1 MPYQNRAGQPG
12 QQPTPQTSQQTA
24 PGQGQ
29 ATGELPPPP
38 DPTATPYDFFMQPKP
53 AQPIKP
59 LPVAGRHLGNI
70 PTDFDKINTGGSINT
85 AGLSGKF
92 PLIAGGGV
100 LLIII
105 IFVAMALAP
114 DDQAGPQFLNVAQIQ
129 KEISR
134 VCDLGSSRAK
144 YRSTRN
150 FAATCT
156 GSVATNQSEVL
167 SYMTKSGY
175 KYNKKQLDAKKNSQ
189 VDSQLKSAQSSS
201 TYDETFRSIVGEQL
215 ESYDSA
221 LTAQLGITTGTN
233 GREVLSKAQSSA
245 QLLIK
250 MVKDDSDKTVAPTIS
265 D

>member
-1 MPYQNRAGQPG
+1 MPRPG
-12 QQPTPQTSQQTA
+12 QQTA
-24 PGQGQ
+24 PGQ
-29 ATGELPPPP
+29 ADSELPPPP

-70 PTDFDKINTGGSINT
+70 PTDFDKINTGGNINT

-105 IFVAMALAP
+105 IFVAMALVP
-114 DDQAGPQFLNVAQIQ
+114 GDQTGTQFLNVAQIQ
-129 KEISR
+129 QEIAR
-134 VCDLGSSRAK
+134 VCDQGSTRAK
-144 YRSTRN
+144 YRSTRIL
-150 FAATCT
+150 ATTCT
-156 GSVATNQSEVL
+156 SSVATNQSEVL
-167 SYMTKSGY
+167 SYMTKNGF
-175 KYNKKQLDAKKNSQ
+175 KYNKKQLDTKKNSE
-189 VDSQLKSAQSSS
+189 VDNQLKSAQSSS
-201 TYDETFRSIVGEQL
+201 TYDDTFRGIVGEQL

-221 LTAQLGITTGTN
+221 LTAQLGVTSGAN

-250 MVKDDSDKTVAPTIS
+250 MAKDDSDKTVAPTIS